1 MRVMMMRRRRIDVN
15 PGEELNILCQSL
27 ALLPDQALQ
36 QQDDQGDVDGGSVQH
51 LYKDELVECGAG
63 VVEDWI
69 EPPVQVGRVTHFGS
83 VAETVR

>member
-1 MRVMMMRRRRIDVN
+1 MMMMRRRIDGN

-27 ALLPDQALQ
+27 ALLPHQALQ
-36 QQDDQGDVDGGSVQH
+36 QQDDQGDVDVQH
-51 LYKDELVECGAG
+51 LYEDELVECGAG